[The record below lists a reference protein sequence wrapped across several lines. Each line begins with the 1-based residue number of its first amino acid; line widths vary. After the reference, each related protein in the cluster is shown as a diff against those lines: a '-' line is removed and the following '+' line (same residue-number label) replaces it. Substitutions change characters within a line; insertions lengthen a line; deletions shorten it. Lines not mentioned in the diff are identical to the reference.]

1 MGIKIAIIEF
11 DKNMKAQ
18 KIDYFK
24 NNTKGI
30 GDFLILL
37 NQELKKHNYNIRINK
52 VSENNESN

>member
-1 MGIKIAIIEF
+1 MGTKIAIIEF

-24 NNTKGI
+24 NNAKGI

-37 NQELKKHNYNIRINK
+37 NQELKKHNYSIRINK
-52 VSENNESN
+52 VGN